1 MRKRLH
7 FFGYRGGAELEDR
20 INGER
25 IRSTTA
31 MARSGW
37 SSDREGRVAGTEAAA
52 EDQPLF
58 SQC

>member
-7 FFGYRGGAELEDR
+7 FFGYRGGAELEDM

-37 SSDREGRVAGTEAAA
+37 SSYREGRVEGTEAAP
-52 EDQPLF
+52 EEQQLF
-58 SQC
+58 SQY